1 MTAMAK
7 GYLAIIA
14 FALALPS
21 TPASAG
27 ASSFTVVNG
36 TGTNISSLS
45 IRRTGTDNWVA
56 LSAAPGAGAS
66 SGVTFSDPDCAFDL
80 RANLGG
86 GGTATWTGVN
96 LCGTS
101 QLTLQRR
108 ASGETW
114 VDYD

>member
-1 MTAMAK
+1 MAAMTK
-7 GYLAIIA
+7 GFLALA
-14 FALALPS
+14 ALALS
-21 TPASAG
+21 VTSAPAFAG

-36 TGTNISSLS
+36 TGSNISSLS
-45 IRRTGTDNWVA
+45 IRRTGTDSWTA
-56 LSAAPGAGAS
+56 LSAAPGAGSS

-80 RANLGG
+80 RASLAG
-86 GGTATWTGVN
+86 GGTATWSGVN

-101 QLTLQRR
+101 RLTLQRR